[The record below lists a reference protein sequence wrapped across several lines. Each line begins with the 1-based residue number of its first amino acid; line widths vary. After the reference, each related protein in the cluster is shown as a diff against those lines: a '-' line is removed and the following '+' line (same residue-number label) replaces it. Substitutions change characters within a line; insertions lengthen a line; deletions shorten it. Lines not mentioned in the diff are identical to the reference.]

1 MVNCVFK
8 SPSLLPYQK
17 FRFAATECIERR
29 GRRPDSELIRDNP
42 DEELVEEIALISE
55 IRNVL
60 RNLQKE
66 VEAQQDQNRAAR
78 QRLEA
83 DWSDKKHAY
92 GIDSINSSLNNKSAT
107 ILFRPGATRYLDEL
121 SGLDTHWTALN
132 NVSDSIAVNRP
143 KSAGSIS
150 PWPHWM
156 TVKR

>member
-1 MVNCVFK
+1 M
-8 SPSLLPYQK
+8 
-17 FRFAATECIERR
+17 
-29 GRRPDSELIRDNP
+29 
-42 DEELVEEIALISE
+42 EEIALISE

-107 ILFRPGATRYLDEL
+107 VLFRPGATRYLDEL
-121 SGLDTHWTALN
+121 SVLHTRWTALA
-132 NVSDSIAVNRP
+132 NVSDSISVNRP
-143 KSAGSIS
+143 KSAGNIS

-156 TVKR
+156 TVKRSDRNQLGISYWKTSNNNHSPLRFLSISDQIAYLDRCGASECSP